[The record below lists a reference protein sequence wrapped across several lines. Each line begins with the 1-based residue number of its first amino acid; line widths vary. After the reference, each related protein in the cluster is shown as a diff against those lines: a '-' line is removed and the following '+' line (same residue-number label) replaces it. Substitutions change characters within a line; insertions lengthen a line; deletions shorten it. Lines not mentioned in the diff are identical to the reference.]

1 MSGQHPLPEG
11 SRGRPIPLPEE
22 VAKRP
27 SRRERRDPS
36 LRGSQPRTSGS
47 GPERANRKA
56 SLRLALTIAS
66 RTSLRSLGRSALI
79 VAMVALPVTGLVGI
93 ATVADS
99 AYNPT
104 AQERVTTQL
113 GHTEAMLRV
122 AQGSG
127 VGLQQPPTQPDY
139 YSACCWENQ
148 GELVSPRDALPAGT
162 RILPVTTTTVTAKT
176 ATGIGRIDVRE
187 GEVWDPSFA
196 GHYDVVEGRAPRSD
210 REVMVTASLLT
221 RLGAKVGDSVALQ
234 EGPLS
239 QVTIVGVLDDQT
251 LSAAQEWFFARPGA
265 ISGTSAWDDLQAAA
279 FYLPDTEVSW
289 ELVKELN
296 RDGITVLSRSVLL
309 DPPAADG
316 TFPEYNQWNVL
327 LSIMSMVAIV
337 AAFAAFEVILLAGAA
352 FTVTARQ
359 QQRTLATIASVGAPR
374 KLLFRILAANG
385 IVLGALGGLLGTVV
399 GVGAAA
405 AYMAI
410 TADGSATQ
418 YYSFHMPWLGFL
430 AAIAFAVL
438 IGWIASLLPARN
450 TSRFDV
456 VAALRGA
463 RKPPVANIRRPITGL
478 VMLLGGIGVTLVGGI
493 LMAVL
498 IEAGREYPSGH
509 PLQWVP
515 VVMLIAGPILAQL
528 GLVLCGPLLLRAV
541 ARMLRGSGL
550 GARLA
555 SRDSARNPGRAVPAL
570 AAVMTTVFVAVFG
583 MSVAAG
589 ADEGMLDTYQWGM
602 PLGGIR
608 VPLVQADYSNQDAP
622 TVTVYAHP
630 DAVERAIRDSVD
642 VDRMQLLAGV
652 PDWVP
657 PTEVTESDGDPESAN
672 GTDIENSSAVASLNV
687 PPQNLCPRDPR
698 SPDYTPRAD
707 DPTTP
712 EGRAVA
718 KDWRCQNF
726 YPAGFSGPGLDHL
739 FVGDMESLA
748 IILGEEPSAEAKRA
762 LVGGGAVALYREYME
777 NDQLS
782 ISWWSPEQL
791 ERRDQG
797 QSSGEP
803 LRTET
808 LDAVVELPEHPL
820 YFGVLISKATADR
833 LGLDYRDSVVIAS
846 TKTVPTT
853 QEQDALNQAISALPD
868 NNGEWSRIYA
878 SLETGPTDYF
888 APWVWGLLGLAGL
901 IAIASS
907 AVAIGLAR
915 FDGRQD
921 DATLSALGAGRVVRR
936 SFAFWQAIIIAGIG
950 SVLGAAT
957 GLVPAWALSAV
968 GLPFVP
974 PWLQIGIAVVALPLV
989 IASGSWLLATRSKV
1003 SARRVAIA

>member
-1 MSGQHPLPEG
+1 
-11 SRGRPIPLPEE
+11 
-22 VAKRP
+22 
-27 SRRERRDPS
+27 
-36 LRGSQPRTSGS
+36 
-47 GPERANRKA
+47 
-56 SLRLALTIAS
+56 
-66 RTSLRSLGRSALI
+66 
-79 VAMVALPVTGLVGI
+79 MVALPVIGLVGI

-99 AYNPT
+99 AYNPS
-104 AQERVTTQL
+104 AQERVTTEL
-113 GHTEAMLRV
+113 GGTEAMLRV

-148 GELVSPRDALPAGT
+148 GALVSPRDALPAGI
-162 RILPVTTTTVTAKT
+162 RVLPVTTTTVVAKT

-196 GHYDVVEGRAPRSD
+196 GHYDIVEGRAPGSD
-210 REVMVTASLLT
+210 REVMVTGSLLK
-221 RLGAKVGDSVALQ
+221 RLGAKVGDAVALQ

-251 LSAAQEWFFARPGA
+251 LPAAQEWFFARPGA
-265 ISGTSAWDDLQAAA
+265 ISGTSPWEDLQAAT

-296 RDGITVLSRSVLL
+296 SDGITVLSRSVLL
-309 DPPAADG
+309 DPPPDDG
-316 TFPEYNQWNVL
+316 TFPTYNRWSIL

-337 AAFAAFEVILLAGAA
+337 AAFAAFEVVLLAGAA

-374 KLLFRILAANG
+374 RLLFRILAANG
-385 IVLGALGGLLGTVV
+385 IVLGAIGGLLGTAI
-399 GVGAAA
+399 GIGAAA

-410 TADGSATQ
+410 TADGSSDQ
-418 YYSFHMPWLGFL
+418 YYGFHLPWLGFL

-463 RKPPVANIRRPITGL
+463 RKPPAPSARRPVVGL
-478 VMLLGGIGVTLVGGI
+478 AMLLGGIGITLVGGI

-498 IEAGREYPSGH
+498 IEAGRGYPGGH

-515 VVMLIAGPILAQL
+515 VVMLIVGPILAQL
-528 GLVLCGPLLLRAV
+528 GLVLCGPLLLRLV

-583 MSVAAG
+583 MCVAAG
-589 ADEGMLDTYQWGM
+589 SDARMLSTYQWGM

-608 VPLVQADYSNQDAP
+608 VPLALVDYSDPEAFAVS
-622 TVTVYAHP
+622 TYAHP

-642 VDRMQLLAGV
+642 VDKMQVLAGV

-657 PTEVTESDGDPESAN
+657 PASTPAPDGDEA
-672 GTDIENSSAVASLNV
+672 TDTSQAAVLDI
-687 PPQNLCPRDPR
+687 PLKNLCPSYPS
-698 SPDYTPRAD
+698 SPEYSPETD
-707 DPTTP
+707 DPATP
-712 EGRAVA
+712 EGRATLE
-718 KDWRCQNF
+718 DWRCQSF

-739 FVGDMESLA
+739 FVGDAESLA
-748 IILGEEPSAEAKRA
+748 IILGEEPSARAKEVLA
-762 LVGGGAVALYREYME
+762 GGGAVALYRDYVE
-777 NDQLS
+777 DDRVS
-782 ISWWSPEQL
+782 ISWWSSEQL
-791 ERRDQG
+791 EGRNQG
-797 QSSGEP
+797 KDPGTP

-820 YFGVLISKATADR
+820 YFGVVITKTTADR

-846 TKTVPTT
+846 TTTVPTT
-853 QEQDALNQAISALPD
+853 QEQDALNQAIAALPD
-868 NNGEWSRIYA
+868 NNGEWSRVNA
-878 SLETGPTDYF
+878 SVETGPADYF
-888 APWVWGLLGLAGL
+888 APWIWGLLGLAGL

-907 AVAIGLAR
+907 AIAIGLAR

-921 DATLSALGAGRVVRR
+921 DATLSALGAGRLVRK
-936 SFAFWQAIIIAGIG
+936 SFAFWQAVIIAGIG

-957 GLVPAWALSAV
+957 GLVPAWALGAT

-974 PWLQIGIAVVALPLV
+974 PWLQIGLVVVALPLV
-989 IASGSWLLATRSKV
+989 IASGSWLLATRNKV

>member
-1 MSGQHPLPEG
+1 MSRQRRRGAQESPPAAPKG
-11 SRGRPIPLPEE
+11 S
-22 VAKRP
+22 
-27 SRRERRDPS
+27 
-36 LRGSQPRTSGS
+36 
-47 GPERANRKA
+47 ERANRKA
-56 SLRLALTIAS
+56 SLRLALTIAA
-66 RTSLRSLGRSALI
+66 RTSIRALGRSALI
-79 VAMVALPVTGLVGI
+79 VAMVALPVIGLVGI
-93 ATVADS
+93 AVVADS
-99 AYNPT
+99 AYNPS
-104 AQERVTTQL
+104 AQERVTTEL
-113 GHTEAMLRV
+113 GGTEALLRV
-122 AQGSG
+122 A
-127 VGLQQPPTQPDY
+127 VGAGAGMRQPPDKPDY

-148 GELVSPRDALPAGT
+148 GDFVSPRDALPTGT
-162 RILPVTTTTVTAKT
+162 RILPVTTTTVIATT

-210 REVMVTASLLT
+210 REVMVTGSLLT

-251 LSAAQEWFFARPGA
+251 LPAAQEWFFARPGA
-265 ISGTSAWDDLQAAA
+265 ISGTSAWEDLQAAT

-289 ELVKELN
+289 EMVKELN
-296 RDGITVLSRSVLL
+296 EDGITVLSRSVLL
-309 DPPAADG
+309 NPPPEDG
-316 TFPEYNQWNVL
+316 TFPVYNQWSTL

-337 AAFAAFEVILLAGAA
+337 AAFAAFEVVLLAGAA

-385 IVLGALGGLLGTVV
+385 IVLGAIGGLLGTAI
-399 GVGAAA
+399 GIGAAA

-410 TADGSATQ
+410 TADGSADQ
-418 YYSFHMPWLGFL
+418 YYGFHLPWLGFL
-430 AAIAFAVL
+430 AATVFAVL

-463 RKPPVANIRRPITGL
+463 RKPPAPSARRPVVGL
-478 VMLLGGIGVTLVGGI
+478 MMLLGGIGVTLVGGI

-498 IEAGREYPSGH
+498 IEAGRDYPGGH
-509 PLQWVP
+509 PLQWIP
-515 VVMLIAGPILAQL
+515 VVMLIVGPILAQL
-528 GLVLCGPLLLRAV
+528 GLVLCGPLLLRLV

-583 MSVAAG
+583 MCVAAG
-589 ADEGMLDTYQWGM
+589 GDESTHENYQWAM

-608 VPLVQADYSNQDAP
+608 VPLVQADFSHQDAP
-622 TVTVYAHP
+622 IVTVYAHP

-657 PTEVTESDGDPESAN
+657 PSGAAEPEPAATPGAGEEPEQAENPEAAGGLEPTEAVEAAGDSEIAQL
-672 GTDIENSSAVASLNV
+672 DI
-687 PPQNLCPRDPR
+687 PPQNLCPRNPR
-698 SPDYTPRAD
+698 STDYSPEAED
-707 DPTTP
+707 LTTQ
-712 EGRAVA
+712 EGRAA
-718 KDWRCQNF
+718 LTDSRCQNF
-726 YPAGFSGPGLDHL
+726 FAAGSFGPGFDHL
-739 FVGDMESLA
+739 FVGDAESLA
-748 IILGEEPSAEAKRA
+748 IILGEEPSAEAKRTLA
-762 LVGGGAVALYREYME
+762 DGGAIALYRDYVA
-777 NDQLS
+777 NGQLS
-782 ISWWSPEQL
+782 ISWWTPKQI
-791 ERRDQG
+791 ERGDRG
-797 QSSGEP
+797 ESRGEP
-803 LRTET
+803 SRTET

-820 YFGVLISKATADR
+820 YFGVLITKATADR

-853 QEQDALNQAISALPD
+853 QEQDALNQAIAALPD
-868 NNGEWSRIYA
+868 NNGEWSPVYA
-878 SLETGPTDYF
+878 SVETGPTNYF
-888 APWVWGLLGLAGL
+888 APLVWGLLGLAGL

-921 DATLSALGAGRVVRR
+921 DATLSALGAGRLVRK
-936 SFAFWQAIIIAGIG
+936 SFAFWQGVIIAGIG
-950 SVLGAAT
+950 SILGAAT
-957 GLVPAWALSAV
+957 GLVPAWALGAT

-989 IASGSWLLATRSKV
+989 IACGSWLLATRNKV